1 MILLKWQFVQAHK
14 LLNSLDI
21 AICDLDK
28 TYSEW
33 TRMLL
38 EKEECIMKVSFF
50 KVLGLVGVLAEELSK
65 AAMDGKITVKEAL
78 SIVEAICE
86 QLGIEL
92 DKEGFSFGDN

>member
-1 MILLKWQFVQAHK
+1 
-14 LLNSLDI
+14 
-21 AICDLDK
+21 
-28 TYSEW
+28 
-33 TRMLL
+33 
-38 EKEECIMKVSFF
+38 MKVSFF

>member
-1 MILLKWQFVQAHK
+1 MTDLRGRGASGDAGCGFNQPQPPPGKGVGGNTVREIIERSSHDVRNTLMLLKWQSVQAQK

-38 EKEECIMKVSFF
+38 GKE
-50 KVLGLVGVLAEELSK
+50 
-65 AAMDGKITVKEAL
+65 
-78 SIVEAICE
+78 
-86 QLGIEL
+86 
-92 DKEGFSFGDN
+92 